1 MDKLLLAGMILVLS
15 ACGGGG
21 GDGGK
26 EPQEWE
32 SYGFVSITPPD
43 QDLSGYRSAFT
54 RTSSGTFETTLTRA
68 TFNGGVSVT
77 DDSECGGDPG
87 FEVTLTNAANGV
99 TTRAAERVNCDL
111 IFRSGKWQAASVALE
126 IGSNR
131 LTASGAGDTDSIT
144 VVRIN
149 PPPRVV
155 SVFPADGSIDIALTN
170 VELRVTFSKD
180 LDPAT
185 VTSDSFILEDTA
197 GTMVAGTVA
206 YESKNEENN
215 TPSTA
220 TLTVTAGLQPGTMY
234 TARLTT
240 AIADTH
246 NTFLASEFSW
256 SFRSFEDLT
265 PPNLVAKTPAIGDV
279 CVAPDESIAV
289 RFDEPPNP
297 GSLTSA
303 TFTVQDSAGTPLLGS
318 IALNG
323 LVASFTPETPLELG
337 ETYTAQLSSGVTDS
351 AGNALAPESWSF
363 ATANDAEGSWT
374 SIATATSLA
383 PRSDSSAV
391 WTGSEMIIWGGRGQQ
406 RLNDGARYNP
416 ISDQWTDVSLAGAP
430 LPRSKHTSTWT
441 GTEMIV
447 WGGGDQTLYADG
459 ARYDPVSDVWQSMST
474 DLAPSGRYGH
484 SAIWTGT
491 ELIVWG
497 GQWQGAAYFS
507 SGARYNPATD
517 TWTRMSMINAPS
529 PRTYHH
535 ATFDGQRM
543 IVWGGST
550 QAGCCY
556 FQAEDGGIYDPV
568 ADVWTPLPVQ
578 NMPASGSSV
587 AEGNSVVQAGQDL
600 LVWLL
605 ISKWVV
611 DPFYSTGHWETVS
624 EARRYSS
631 AQEQWLTIVDACE
644 TSATPNAVWSNGRML
659 SWNDDYSD
667 GYAYD
672 EVRDAWHPVTAL
684 PIPVSKGTTV
694 IAIGDS
700 VILWDGARA
709 FPNVGFRLSL

>member
-1 MDKLLLAGMILVLS
+1 
-15 ACGGGG
+15 
-21 GDGGK
+21 
-26 EPQEWE
+26 
-32 SYGFVSITPPD
+32 
-43 QDLSGYRSAFT
+43 
-54 RTSSGTFETTLTRA
+54 
-68 TFNGGVSVT
+68 
-77 DDSECGGDPG
+77 
-87 FEVTLTNAANGV
+87 
-99 TTRAAERVNCDL
+99 
-111 IFRSGKWQAASVALE
+111 
-126 IGSNR
+126 
-131 LTASGAGDTDSIT
+131 
-144 VVRIN
+144 
-149 PPPRVV
+149 
-155 SVFPADGSIDIALTN
+155 
-170 VELRVTFSKD
+170 
-180 LDPAT
+180 
-185 VTSDSFILEDTA
+185 
-197 GTMVAGTVA
+197 
-206 YESKNEENN
+206 
-215 TPSTA
+215 
-220 TLTVTAGLQPGTMY
+220 
-234 TARLTT
+234 
-240 AIADTH
+240 
-246 NTFLASEFSW
+246 
-256 SFRSFEDLT
+256 
-265 PPNLVAKTPAIGDV
+265 
-279 CVAPDESIAV
+279 
-289 RFDEPPNP
+289 
-297 GSLTSA
+297 
-303 TFTVQDSAGTPLLGS
+303 
-318 IALNG
+318 
-323 LVASFTPETPLELG
+323 
-337 ETYTAQLSSGVTDS
+337 
-351 AGNALAPESWSF
+351 
-363 ATANDAEGSWT
+363 
-374 SIATATSLA
+374 
-383 PRSDSSAV
+383 
-391 WTGSEMIIWGGRGQQ
+391 MIIWGGRGQQ

-416 ISDQWTDVSLAGAP
+416 TSDQWTDVSLAGAP
-430 LPRSKHTSTWT
+430 LPRSKHTATWT

-535 ATFDGQRM
+535 AIFDGQRM

-550 QAGCCY
+550 EAGCCF

-644 TSATPNAVWSNGRML
+644 TTATPNAVWSNGRML

-684 PIPVSKGTTV
+684 PIPVSEGTTV
-694 IAIGDS
+694 IDIGDS